1 MLRPLAV
8 VSRGIPATV
17 AIAAVGCAQL
27 AGIQDTNGNARPG
40 NSVAVTRMS
49 IGNKVVSAPLDPG
62 GLPATYF
69 IASGDPSGF
78 DRVMAAPDPAHGG
91 WTTRLR
97 SPAPVEFTLPDVP
110 TPIPRLF
117 AFPSPELR
125 VLYAV
130 LEHPNAQAGDPAAT
144 FAITATLDT
153 PIAAGQ
159 AFQAY
164 VVG

>member
-49 IGNKVVSAPLDPG
+49 VGNKVVRAPLDPG

-91 WTTRLR
+91 WITTRR
-97 SPAPVEFTLPDVP
+97 SGAPAQLP
-110 TPIPRLF
+110 L
-117 AFPSPELR
+117 
-125 VLYAV
+125 
-130 LEHPNAQAGDPAAT
+130 AG
-144 FAITATLDT
+144 
-153 PIAAGQ
+153 
-159 AFQAY
+159 
-164 VVG
+164 V